1 MTQSTPPTPLLLAL
15 GNDAQAVRLIHAAFW
30 AARENN
36 RPWIALH
43 VHVPSEEAAEEQDQ
57 ARLWLEE
64 AQSLGAATLWIQA
77 RTLVGGLTEGLKQT
91 GAEEIMM
98 GRGQDRWP
106 WGRLGHSSAQ
116 ELLRRQPAIRIT
128 SIPLGPEIP
137 RHPVFPPKNER
148 LGALFGSLGILG
160 ACSGLGTI
168 LPPELPLPAIFLL
181 FLLATA
187 LIAQRWGRGAGA
199 LAVAASGLI
208 FDLAFDTAPGTLTV
222 GNWPM
227 LALFLVVLGG
237 GQFGVALSER
247 LNQQTRASRRRAALQ
262 AALLLLGRNL
272 AKATTHKEVAAA
284 LNHLGE
290 RLLHRTLHLLLLQ
303 PDGRWE
309 PLLSLGPQQIFE
321 IPTFVPSLQRE
332 ALEPHLDGTHA
343 YLPLGHGDAL
353 EGVLCITAK
362 NRTDLNEEDWELL
375 RGFAVQVALALERV
389 RWLDTAQRARLENE
403 SERMRS
409 ALLGAISHD
418 LRTPLAGIQGAAST
432 LLLSETIPESS
443 RRDLLA
449 MIHDESQRLTQLVT
463 NLLDLTRLESGTIRV
478 QKEWHSLQEVLGS
491 ALRRTESSEAQV
503 VIELPE
509 NLPLVAVDGALLE
522 QLLINLLENAR
533 RHAPGCPVTLQAW
546 TTRNTLE
553 LLVTDQG
560 PGIPEAFRER
570 VFDKFFRLP
579 GRHQDGGVGLGLAIC
594 DAIARAHGGAIC
606 AEANP
611 GGGARF
617 HVSLP
622 MEDPPPLPPAAE
634 ETAL

>member
-1 MTQSTPPTPLLLAL
+1 MTQPEHSNPLLLAL
-15 GNDAQAVRLIHAAFW
+15 GSDAQAVRLIHAAFW
-30 AARENN
+30 AAREKH

-43 VHVPSEEAAEEQDQ
+43 VHVPSEEAADEQDQ

-77 RTLVGGLTEGLKQT
+77 RTRVAGLLEAVKQT
-91 GAEEIMM
+91 GAGEIMM
-98 GRGQDRWP
+98 GWGQDRWP
-106 WGRLGHSSAQ
+106 WGRLGHSTAQ

-137 RHPVFPPKNER
+137 RHSVFPPKTER

-160 ACSGLGTI
+160 ACAGLGAI

-187 LIAQRWGRGAGA
+187 LIAQRWGLGAGA

-208 FDLAFDTAPGTLTV
+208 FDLAFDSAQGSLTV

-237 GQFGVALSER
+237 GQFAVALSER

-272 AKATTHKEVAAA
+272 AKGTTHREVAEA

-290 RLLHRTLHLLLLQ
+290 RLLHRSIHLLLLQ
-303 PDGRWE
+303 KDGHWK
-309 PLLSLGPQQIFE
+309 PLLPPGPELEFA
-321 IPTFVPSLQRE
+321 IPTFLPNAQRE

-343 YLPLGHGDAL
+343 YLPLGHGGAL
-353 EGVLCITAK
+353 EGVLCITAHHY
-362 NRTDLNEEDWELL
+362 NDLDEEAWELL

-389 RWLDTAQRARLENE
+389 RWLDTAQRAKLENE
-403 SERMRS
+403 TERMRS

-432 LLLSETIPESS
+432 LLLSESIPEST

-449 MIHDESQRLTQLVT
+449 MIHGESQRLTQLVT
-463 NLLDLTRLESGTIRV
+463 NLLDLTRLESGAIRV

-491 ALRRTESSEAQV
+491 ALRRTESQKTQV
-503 VIELPE
+503 EIDLPE
-509 NLPLVAVDGALLE
+509 NLPLVAADGALLE
-522 QLLINLLENAR
+522 QLLINLLENAS
-533 RHAPGCPVTLQAW
+533 RHAPGCPVALRAW
-546 TTRNTLE
+546 TTASTLE
-553 LLVTDQG
+553 IKVADQG
-560 PGIPEAFRER
+560 PGIPDAYRTR

-579 GRHQDGGVGLGLAIC
+579 GRGQDGGVGLGLAIC
-594 DAIARAHGGAIC
+594 DAIAKAHGGTIC
-606 AEANP
+606 AESNP
-611 GGGARF
+611 GGGACF

-622 MEDPPPLPPAAE
+622 REDPPPLPPAAE
-634 ETAL
+634 EMAP